1 MTTIA
6 LLLAL
11 QAKDPEVAT
20 VSLDVRDLPLVKVLE
35 LITQETGIPIELDAD
50 VKKDLDL
57 EGEIVTMKVE
67 KLQVLCAVKLLLGP
81 RAVKAVDQKK
91 IRVSRP

>member
-81 RAVKAVDQKK
+81 RGVKAVDQKK
-91 IRVSRP
+91 IRVSRS

>member
-11 QAKDPEVAT
+11 QDPEVAT
-20 VSLDVRDLPLVKVLE
+20 VSLDVRDMPLGKLLE
-35 LITQETGIPIELDAD
+35 LFVSKTGVPVELDDA

-57 EGEIVTMKVE
+57 ENELVTFKVE
-67 KLQVLCAVKLLLGP
+67 KLQVLGAAKLLFGP
-81 RAVKAVDQKK
+81 HGLRVTAVDKKK
-91 IRVSRP
+91 IRVSKP